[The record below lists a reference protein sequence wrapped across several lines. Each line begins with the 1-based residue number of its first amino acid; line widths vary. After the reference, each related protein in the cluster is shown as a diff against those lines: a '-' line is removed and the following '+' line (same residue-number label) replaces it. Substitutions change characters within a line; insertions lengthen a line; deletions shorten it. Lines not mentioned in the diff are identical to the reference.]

1 MADAFT
7 LYKLIILYML
17 DKVAFPLS
25 NAQLSEFILDREYTD
40 YFTIQSALSEL
51 DEAGFLKVKTIRNTS
66 LYEITD
72 EGRKTLSYFGRRIS
86 TDIREEI
93 DAFLR
98 EHSCEL
104 RNETSTLADYFR
116 TPEGEYAVRCRVLE
130 RDSTLI
136 DLTLT
141 VPLKEQAESICGR
154 WREKSQGLYAFIIK
168 ELLS

>member
-17 DKVAFPLS
+17 DKVNFPLS
-25 NAQLSEFILDREYTD
+25 TGQLSEFILDREYTD
-40 YFTIQSALSEL
+40 YFTVQSALSEL
-51 DEAGFLKVKTIRNTS
+51 VETGFLKMKTIRNTS

-72 EGRKTLSYFGRRIS
+72 EGRKTLSYFQKRIS
-86 TDIREEI
+86 PDIREEI
-93 DAFLR
+93 DSFLK
-98 EHSCEL
+98 EHSYEL
-104 RNETSTLADYFR
+104 RNETSTPADYYR

-141 VPLKEQAESICGR
+141 VPVKEQAETICSH
-154 WREKSQGLYAFIIK
+154 WREKSQRLYASIIK
-168 ELLS
+168 ELL